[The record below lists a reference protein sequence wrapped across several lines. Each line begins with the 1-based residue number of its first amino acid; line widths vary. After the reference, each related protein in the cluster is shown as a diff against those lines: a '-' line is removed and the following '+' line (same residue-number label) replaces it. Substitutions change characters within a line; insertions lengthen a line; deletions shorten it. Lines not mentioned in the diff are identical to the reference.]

1 MKLIKIPQM
10 FFDDHRDRFLPTP
23 EIIKESKT
31 NYWIYANPNDPGYI
45 DLVEDVEMYADIDG
59 PDDCSWLKV
68 PAKALLRAINKQTKE
83 TV

>member
-23 EIIKESKT
+23 KIIKESKT
-31 NYWIYANPNDPGYI
+31 NYWIYADKNDPGYI
-45 DLVEDVEMYADIDG
+45 DLIEDVEMYADIDG

-68 PAKALLRAINKQTKE
+68 PAKALLRAINKQTKG
-83 TV
+83 TI